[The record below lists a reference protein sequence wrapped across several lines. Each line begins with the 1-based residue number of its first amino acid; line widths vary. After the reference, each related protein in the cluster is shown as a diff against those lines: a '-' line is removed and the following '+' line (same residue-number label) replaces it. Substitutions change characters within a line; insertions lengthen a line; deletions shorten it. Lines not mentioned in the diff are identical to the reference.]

1 MSNSQINLPKTAFSM
16 KANLPAREPEILEYW
31 QKINLYRELRNS
43 SKGKEKFVLHDGPPY
58 ANGNIH
64 MGTALNKILKD
75 IIVKF
80 HQMDGKDSIYVPGW
94 DCHGLP
100 IEWKIEEQYKK
111 NKKNK
116 NDVPIVEFRKECRL
130 FAEKWIEV
138 HKGQFKRLGVVGDWE
153 NYYSTMSF
161 DAEAQIVRELG
172 KFLKEGSLYRGF
184 KPVLWSTVEKTALA
198 DAEVERVL
206 SMADGALLLID
217 SAEGVMPQTKFVLS
231 KALKQGLKP
240 IVVINKLDKADQ
252 RANEVLDETFDLF
265 VSLDANEEQLDFPV
279 LYASGRSGWADTEV
293 DGPRENLNP
302 LLDLILDHVKPA
314 KFEKEKPFAM
324 LSTLLYADSF
334 LGRSLV
340 GRITQGTA
348 KANQSIKAINL
359 NGEKVDE
366 GKLTKIFRY
375 EGTKKVPIEV
385 GEAGDIVVIAGL
397 ENANVAD
404 TICDLDVNE
413 PISATP
419 IDPPTMSI
427 TITVNTSP
435 LAGKEGKKLTSTQIR
450 DRLLQEAQNN
460 VGITF
465 AENNGNDSFVVSG
478 RGELMLEILLTQ
490 MRREGFEMTVS
501 PPKVLYQTD
510 ESGKKLEPIEEIT
523 MDLDEEYSSKVID
536 SMNRR
541 KGKLIDLKDTG
552 KDKKRLIFHAP
563 TRGLMGYT
571 SRFLTLTKGN
581 GVINRI
587 FHSYGPFEGE
597 MEGRRN
603 GALIA
608 MEQGKAVAFAIFNL
622 QARGEM
628 FVTHNDPVYPG
639 MIVGLSPKPGDMII
653 NVMKGKKLT
662 NMRTQGTDEN
672 VVLTPVRK
680 MSIAEQLSMLNTD
693 EALEIT
699 PESCRLR
706 KSILDPHERKR
717 SEKSGAAA

>member
-1 MSNSQINLPKTAFSM
+1 MTNNIRNITIIAHVDHGKTTMIDNLM
-16 KANLPAREPEILEYW
+16 KQSGSFRENEVVDERLMDSGELEKERGITILAKPASIDW
-31 QKINLYRELRNS
+31 QNTR
-43 SKGKEKFVLHDGPPY
+43 V
-58 ANGNIH
+58 NIID
-64 MGTALNKILKD
+64 T
-75 IIVKF
+75 
-80 HQMDGKDSIYVPGW
+80 PGHR
-94 DCHGLP
+94 D
-100 IEWKIEEQYKK
+100 
-111 NKKNK
+111 
-116 NDVPIVEFRKECRL
+116 
-130 FAEKWIEV
+130 FA
-138 HKGQFKRLGVVGDWE
+138 
-153 NYYSTMSF
+153 
-161 DAEAQIVRELG
+161 
-172 KFLKEGSLYRGF
+172 
-184 KPVLWSTVEKTALA
+184 
-198 DAEVERVL
+198 AEVERVL

-217 SAEGVMPQTKFVLS
+217 SAEGVMPQTKFVLA

-240 IVVINKLDKADQ
+240 IVVINKLDKTDQ

-279 LYASGRSGWADTEV
+279 IYASGRSGWASKEV

-302 LLDLILDHVKPA
+302 LLDLIIEHVKPA
-314 KFEKEKPFAM
+314 ELDKTKPFAM

-340 GRITQGTA
+340 GRISQGTA
-348 KANQSIKAINL
+348 KANQPIKAINL
-359 NGEKVDE
+359 KGEKIDE

-397 ENANVAD
+397 EKANVAD
-404 TICDLDVNE
+404 TICDPEVNE
-413 PISATP
+413 PIPATP

-427 TITVNTSP
+427 TITVNSSP
-435 LAGKEGKKLTSTQIR
+435 LAGTEGKKLTSTQIR
-450 DRLLQEAQNN
+450 DRLVQEAQNN

-465 AENNGNDSFVVSG
+465 SQNANVDSFVISG

-501 PPKVLYQTD
+501 PPKVLYQKD

-523 MDLDEEYSSKVID
+523 VDLDEEFSSKIID

-541 KGKLIDLKDTG
+541 KGKLLDLKDTG
-552 KDKKRLIFHAP
+552 KNKKRLIFHAP

-571 SRFLTLTKGN
+571 SRFLTLTKGT

-587 FHSYGPFEGE
+587 FHGYGKFEGE
-597 MEGRRN
+597 MDGRKN
-603 GALIA
+603 GALISMA
-608 MEQGKAVAFAIFNL
+608 TGKAVAFAIFNL

-628 FVTHNDPVYPG
+628 FVTHNDPVYEG
-639 MIVGLSPKPGDMII
+639 MIVGLAPKPGDMII
-653 NVMKGKKLT
+653 NVMKGKQLT

-699 PESCRLR
+699 PKSLRLR
-706 KSILDPHERKR
+706 KAILNPNDRKKN
-717 SEKSGAAA
+717 EKSGTPL

>member
-1 MSNSQINLPKTAFSM
+1 MSNNIRNITIIAHVDHGKTTMIDNLM
-16 KANLPAREPEILEYW
+16 KQCGSFRENEVVDERLMDSGELEKERGITILAKPA
-31 QKINLYRELRNS
+31 S
-43 SKGKEKFVLHDGPPY
+43 
-58 ANGNIH
+58 
-64 MGTALNKILKD
+64 
-75 IIVKF
+75 
-80 HQMDGKDSIYVPGW
+80 
-94 DCHGLP
+94 
-100 IEWKIEEQYKK
+100 IEWQGSRVNII
-111 NKKNK
+111 
-116 NDVPIVEFRKECRL
+116 DTPGHRD
-130 FAEKWIEV
+130 FA
-138 HKGQFKRLGVVGDWE
+138 
-153 NYYSTMSF
+153 
-161 DAEAQIVRELG
+161 
-172 KFLKEGSLYRGF
+172 
-184 KPVLWSTVEKTALA
+184 
-198 DAEVERVL
+198 AEVERVL

-217 SAEGVMPQTKFVLS
+217 SAEGVMPQTKFVLA

-279 LYASGRSGWADTEV
+279 LYASGRSGWADKEV
-293 DGPRENLNP
+293 DGPRENLHP
-302 LLDLILDHVKPA
+302 LLNLILEHVKPA
-314 KFEKEKPFAM
+314 ELDKTKPFAM

-340 GRITQGTA
+340 GKISQGTA
-348 KANQSIKAINL
+348 KANQPIKAINL

-397 ENANVAD
+397 EKANVAD
-404 TICDLDVNE
+404 TICDPEVND
-413 PISATP
+413 PIHATP

-427 TITVNTSP
+427 TISVNSSP
-435 LAGKEGKKLTSTQIR
+435 LAGTEGKKLTSTQIR
-450 DRLLQEAQNN
+450 DRLVNEAQNN

-465 AENNGNDSFVVSG
+465 SQNTNVDSFVISG

-501 PPKVLYQTD
+501 PPKVLYQQD
-510 ESGKKLEPIEEIT
+510 EGGNKLEPIEEIT
-523 MDLDEEYSSKVID
+523 VDLDEEFSSKIID

-541 KGKLIDLKDTG
+541 KGKLLDLKDTG

-571 SRFLTLTKGN
+571 SRFLTLTKGT

-587 FHSYGPFEGE
+587 FHGYGKFEGE
-597 MEGRRN
+597 MDGRKN
-603 GALIA
+603 GALISMA
-608 MEQGKAVAFAIFNL
+608 TGKAVAFAIFNL

-628 FVTHNDPVYPG
+628 FVTHNDPVYEG
-639 MIVGLSPKPGDMII
+639 MIVGLTPKPGDMII
-653 NVMKGKKLT
+653 NVMKGKQLT

-672 VVLTPVRK
+672 VVLTPVRQ

-699 PESCRLR
+699 PKSLRLR
-706 KSILDPHERKR
+706 KAILNPHDRKKN
-717 SEKSGAAA
+717 EKSATPL

>member
-1 MSNSQINLPKTAFSM
+1 MTTSIRNITIIAHVDHGKTTLIDNLMKQSGSFRENEVVDERLMDSGELEKERGITILAKPASIN
-16 KANLPAREPEILEYW
+16 W
-31 QKINLYRELRNS
+31 
-43 SKGKEKFVLHDGPPY
+43 
-58 ANGNIH
+58 
-64 MGTALNKILKD
+64 
-75 IIVKF
+75 
-80 HQMDGKDSIYVPGW
+80 KDSRINIIDTPGHR
-94 DCHGLP
+94 D
-100 IEWKIEEQYKK
+100 
-111 NKKNK
+111 
-116 NDVPIVEFRKECRL
+116 
-130 FAEKWIEV
+130 FA
-138 HKGQFKRLGVVGDWE
+138 
-153 NYYSTMSF
+153 
-161 DAEAQIVRELG
+161 
-172 KFLKEGSLYRGF
+172 
-184 KPVLWSTVEKTALA
+184 
-198 DAEVERVL
+198 AEVERVL

-217 SAEGVMPQTKFVLS
+217 SAEGVMPQTKFVLA

-252 RANEVLDETFDLF
+252 RADEVLNETFDLF

-279 LYASGRSGWADTEV
+279 IYASGRSGWASHEI

-302 LLDLILDHVKPA
+302 LLDLVIDHVKPA
-314 KFEKEKPFAM
+314 EFDKSKPFAM

-340 GRITQGTA
+340 GRISQGTA
-348 KANQSIKAINL
+348 KANQQIKAINL
-359 NGEKVDE
+359 VGEKVDE
-366 GKLTKIFRY
+366 GRLTKIFRY

-397 ENANVAD
+397 EKANVAD
-404 TICDLDVNE
+404 TICDTEVDI
-413 PISATP
+413 PIQATP

-427 TITVNTSP
+427 KITVNSSP
-435 LAGKEGKKLTSTQIR
+435 LAGTEGKKLTSTQIR
-450 DRLLQEAQNN
+450 ERLVQEAQNN
-460 VGITF
+460 VGISF
-465 AENNGNDSFVVSG
+465 SENENKDSFEISG

-501 PPKVLYQTD
+501 PPRVLFQKN
-510 ESGKKLEPIEEIT
+510 ENGEKLEPIEEIT
-523 MDLDEEYSSKVID
+523 MDLDEEFSSKVID
-536 SMNRR
+536 SMNKR

-552 KDKKRLIFHAP
+552 KNKKRLIFHAP

-571 SRFLTLTKGN
+571 SRFLTLTKGT

-587 FHSYGPFEGE
+587 FHSYGKFEGD

-603 GALIA
+603 GALIS
-608 MEQGKAVAFAIFNL
+608 MEQGKAVAFAIYNL

-628 FVTHNDPVYPG
+628 FVTHNDPVYSG

-680 MSIAEQLSMLNTD
+680 MSIAEQLSMLNSD

-699 PESCRLR
+699 PNSCRLR
-706 KSILDPHERKR
+706 KAVLDPHERKKLSKL
-717 SEKSGAAA
+717 SEAS

>member
-1 MSNSQINLPKTAFSM
+1 MSNNIRNITIIAHVDHGKTTMIDNLMKQSGSFRENEVVDERLMDSGELEKERGITILAKPASIN
-16 KANLPAREPEILEYW
+16 W
-31 QKINLYRELRNS
+31 QDTR
-43 SKGKEKFVLHDGPPY
+43 V
-58 ANGNIH
+58 NIID
-64 MGTALNKILKD
+64 T
-75 IIVKF
+75 
-80 HQMDGKDSIYVPGW
+80 PGHR
-94 DCHGLP
+94 D
-100 IEWKIEEQYKK
+100 
-111 NKKNK
+111 
-116 NDVPIVEFRKECRL
+116 
-130 FAEKWIEV
+130 FA
-138 HKGQFKRLGVVGDWE
+138 
-153 NYYSTMSF
+153 
-161 DAEAQIVRELG
+161 
-172 KFLKEGSLYRGF
+172 
-184 KPVLWSTVEKTALA
+184 
-198 DAEVERVL
+198 AEVERVL

-217 SAEGVMPQTKFVLS
+217 SAEGVMPQTKFVLA

-279 LYASGRSGWADTEV
+279 LYASGRSGWASKEV
-293 DGPRENLNP
+293 DGPRENLHP
-302 LLDLILDHVKPA
+302 LLDLIIEHVKPA
-314 KFEKEKPFAM
+314 ELDKTKPFAM

-340 GRITQGTA
+340 GRISQGTA
-348 KANQSIKAINL
+348 KANQPIKAINL
-359 NGEKVDE
+359 KGEKVDE

-375 EGTKKVPIEV
+375 EGTKKVPIEI

-397 ENANVAD
+397 EKANVAD
-404 TICDLDVNE
+404 TICDPELNE

-427 TITVNTSP
+427 TISVNSSP
-435 LAGKEGKKLTSTQIR
+435 LAGTEGKKLTSTQIR
-450 DRLLQEAQNN
+450 DRLVSEAQNN

-465 AENNGNDSFVVSG
+465 SQNTNVDSFVISG

-501 PPKVLYQTD
+501 PPKVLFQKD
-510 ESGKKLEPIEEIT
+510 EEGNKLEPIEEIT
-523 MDLDEEYSSKVID
+523 VDLDEEFSSKIID

-541 KGKLIDLKDTG
+541 KGKLLDLKDTG
-552 KDKKRLIFHAP
+552 KDKKRLVFHAP

-571 SRFLTLTKGN
+571 SRFLTLTKGT

-587 FHSYGPFEGE
+587 FHGYGKFEGE
-597 MEGRRN
+597 MDGRKN
-603 GALIA
+603 GALIS
-608 MEQGKAVAFAIFNL
+608 MSTGKAVAFAIFNL

-628 FVTHNDPVYPG
+628 FVTHNDPVYEG
-639 MIVGLSPKPGDMII
+639 MIVGLTPKPGDMII
-653 NVMKGKKLT
+653 NVMKGKQLT

-672 VVLTPVRK
+672 VVLTPVRQ

-699 PESCRLR
+699 PKSLRLR
-706 KSILDPHERKR
+706 KAILNPHERKK

>member
-1 MSNSQINLPKTAFSM
+1 MTTSIRNITIIAHVDHGKTTLIDNLMKQSGSFRENEVVNERLMDSGELEKERGITILAKPASIN
-16 KANLPAREPEILEYW
+16 W
-31 QKINLYRELRNS
+31 
-43 SKGKEKFVLHDGPPY
+43 
-58 ANGNIH
+58 
-64 MGTALNKILKD
+64 
-75 IIVKF
+75 
-80 HQMDGKDSIYVPGW
+80 KDSRINIIDTPGHR
-94 DCHGLP
+94 D
-100 IEWKIEEQYKK
+100 
-111 NKKNK
+111 
-116 NDVPIVEFRKECRL
+116 
-130 FAEKWIEV
+130 FA
-138 HKGQFKRLGVVGDWE
+138 
-153 NYYSTMSF
+153 
-161 DAEAQIVRELG
+161 
-172 KFLKEGSLYRGF
+172 
-184 KPVLWSTVEKTALA
+184 
-198 DAEVERVL
+198 AEVERVL

-217 SAEGVMPQTKFVLS
+217 SAEGVMPQTKFVLA

-252 RANEVLDETFDLF
+252 RADEVLNETFDLF

-279 LYASGRSGWADTEV
+279 IYASGRSGWASNEI

-302 LLDLILDHVKPA
+302 LLDLVIDHVKPA
-314 KFEKEKPFAM
+314 EFDKSKPFAM

-340 GRITQGTA
+340 GRISQGTA
-348 KANQSIKAINL
+348 KANQQIKAINL
-359 NGEKVDE
+359 DGEKVDE
-366 GKLTKIFRY
+366 GRLTKIFRY

-397 ENANVAD
+397 EKANVAD
-404 TICDLDVNE
+404 TICDTEVDA
-413 PISATP
+413 PIQATP

-427 TITVNTSP
+427 KITVNSSP
-435 LAGKEGKKLTSTQIR
+435 LAGTEGKKLTSTQIR
-450 DRLLQEAQNN
+450 ERLVQEAQNN
-460 VGITF
+460 VGISF
-465 AENNGNDSFVVSG
+465 SENENKDSFEISG

-501 PPKVLYQTD
+501 PPRVLFQKN
-510 ESGKKLEPIEEIT
+510 ENGEKLEPIEEIT
-523 MDLDEEYSSKVID
+523 MDLDEEFSSKVID
-536 SMNRR
+536 SMNKR

-552 KDKKRLIFHAP
+552 KNKKRLIFHAP

-571 SRFLTLTKGN
+571 SRFLTLTKGT

-587 FHSYGPFEGE
+587 FHSYGKFEGD

-603 GALIA
+603 GALIS
-608 MEQGKAVAFAIFNL
+608 MDQGKAVAFAIYNL

-628 FVTHNDPVYPG
+628 FVTHNDPVYSG

-680 MSIAEQLSMLNTD
+680 MSIAEQLSMLNSD

-699 PESCRLR
+699 PNSCRLR
-706 KSILDPHERKR
+706 KAVLDPHERKKLSKL
-717 SEKSGAAA
+717 SEAS

>member
-1 MSNSQINLPKTAFSM
+1 MTTNIRNITIIAHVDHGKTTLIDNLMKQSGSFRDNEIIDERLMDSGELEKERGITILAKPASISWKNS
-16 KANLPAREPEILEYW
+16 R
-31 QKINLYRELRNS
+31 
-43 SKGKEKFVLHDGPPY
+43 V
-58 ANGNIH
+58 NIID
-64 MGTALNKILKD
+64 T
-75 IIVKF
+75 
-80 HQMDGKDSIYVPGW
+80 PGHR
-94 DCHGLP
+94 D
-100 IEWKIEEQYKK
+100 
-111 NKKNK
+111 
-116 NDVPIVEFRKECRL
+116 
-130 FAEKWIEV
+130 FA
-138 HKGQFKRLGVVGDWE
+138 
-153 NYYSTMSF
+153 
-161 DAEAQIVRELG
+161 
-172 KFLKEGSLYRGF
+172 
-184 KPVLWSTVEKTALA
+184 
-198 DAEVERVL
+198 AEVERVL

-240 IVVINKLDKADQ
+240 IVIINKLDKPDQ
-252 RANEVLDETFDLF
+252 RADKVLDETFDLF

-279 LYASGRSGWADTEV
+279 LYASGRSGWASKEI

-302 LLDLILDHVKPA
+302 LLDLIIDHVKPA
-314 KFEKEKPFAM
+314 NLDKSKPFAM

-340 GRITQGTA
+340 GKISQGTA
-348 KANQSIKAINL
+348 KANQQIKAINL
-359 NGEKVDE
+359 QGEKIDE
-366 GKLTKIFRY
+366 GRLTKIFRY

-397 ENANVAD
+397 EKANVAD
-404 TICDLDVNE
+404 TICDLEVTT
-413 PISATP
+413 PIPATP

-427 TITVNTSP
+427 TITVNSSP
-435 LAGKEGKKLTSTQIR
+435 LAGTEGKKLTSTQIR
-450 DRLLQEAQNN
+450 DRLILEAQNN
-460 VGITF
+460 VGINF
-465 AENNGNDSFVVSG
+465 SENSANDAFEISG

-501 PPKVLYQTD
+501 PPKVLYQKD
-510 ESGKKLEPIEEIT
+510 DNGYKLEPMEEIT

-541 KGKLIDLKDTG
+541 KGKLIELKDTG
-552 KDKKRLIFHAP
+552 KNKKRLIFQAP

-581 GVINRI
+581 GVINRL
-587 FHSYGPFEGE
+587 FHSYGKFEGD

-603 GALIA
+603 GALIS

-628 FVTHNDPVYPG
+628 FVTHNDPVYEG
-639 MIVGLSPKPGDMII
+639 MIVGLAPKPGDMII

-680 MSIAEQLSMLNTD
+680 MSIAEQLSILNSD
-693 EALEIT
+693 ESLEIT
-699 PESCRLR
+699 PKSCRLR
-706 KSILDPHERKR
+706 KAILNPHERKK
-717 SEKSGAAA
+717 SEKSGSVA